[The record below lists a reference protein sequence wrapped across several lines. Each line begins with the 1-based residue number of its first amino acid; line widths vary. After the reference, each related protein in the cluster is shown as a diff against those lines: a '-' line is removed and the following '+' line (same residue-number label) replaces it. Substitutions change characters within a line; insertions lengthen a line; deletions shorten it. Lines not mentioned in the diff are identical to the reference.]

1 VGRIDSASFRALS
14 GRLLPSTPTAPRS
27 GAYLDDVVEGTF
39 RLMKSPE
46 ALPMNVGTQ
55 ISSTRFVRVTRW

>member
-27 GAYLDDVVEGTF
+27 GAYLDYVVEGTF
-39 RLMKSPE
+39 RLMKGPE
-46 ALPMNVGTQ
+46 TLPMNVLIQ
-55 ISSTRFVRVTRW
+55 IRSTRFVRATRW